1 LKKLL
6 GIILDVKNKYKK
18 KAPLAE
24 PIDKVQPEGLFF
36 CDHK

>member
-1 LKKLL
+1 MLKK
-6 GIILDVKNKYKK
+6 KTKK

-36 CDHK
+36 CDNK